1 MNPSLR
7 RWACGSPFRTS
18 REEGVRS
25 VMWKYGV
32 LSWWRGCWEDVETD
46 WKGKR
51 SYSEKFRSEKEMSD
65 HLCFVDSVDSV

>member
-1 MNPSLR
+1 
-7 RWACGSPFRTS
+7 
-18 REEGVRS
+18 
-25 VMWKYGV
+25 MWKYGV

-51 SYSEKFRSEKEMSD
+51 SYSEKFLSEKETSD